1 MTTFSPPTLQESR
14 SLTRERSG
22 ADSLRCVLKWRR
34 KQLLVLRA
42 QQQIPRPHL
51 PPLTNERWLIDCLS
65 HSPIRLVRVDAGV
78 GETELRVWANA
89 CEQSGKM
96 LYLRLP
102 NAYSFPHRRVSIS
115 WGCKRLLD
123 LSTASLMLLLLS
135 PVMVIIAVLI
145 KLYTP
150 GPIVFQQ
157 WRVGQRGKL
166 FRVFK
171 FRTMTVNAEQTHHQV
186 MAGQVST
193 NLHKRDDDPR
203 VTSLG
208 RWLRKYSLDEL
219 PQLFNV
225 LRGEMSLVGPRPW
238 AIYDAV
244 RVRPDM
250 LGRLNALPGI
260 TGAWQVEARSHLLD
274 IDMVNDLDLKY
285 LRNWSLAEDIKIL
298 LRTVPKVLS
307 GFGAC

>member
-1 MTTFSPPTLQESR
+1 MTTFNPPIVQESR
-14 SLTRERSG
+14 SLIRERSG
-22 ADSLRCVLKWRR
+22 VQSLSCVLKWRQ
-34 KQLLVLRA
+34 KQLLVLRS
-42 QQQIPRPHL
+42 QQQIPHPHL
-51 PPLTNERWLIDCLS
+51 PPLTNERRLIDCLN

-78 GETELRVWANA
+78 GETELKFWANA
-89 CEQSGKM
+89 CEQSGKT

-102 NAYSFPHRRVSIS
+102 NASKLPHKHMIL

-123 LSTASLMLLLLS
+123 LSIASLMLLLLS
-135 PVMVIIAVLI
+135 PVMVTIAVLI

-150 GPIVFQQ
+150 GPIVFKQ

-166 FRVFK
+166 FKVFK
-171 FRTMTVNAEQTHHQV
+171 FRTMTVNAEQEHHQV
-186 MAGQVST
+186 MAGQVQT

-208 RWLRKYSLDEL
+208 KWLRKYSLDEL

-238 AIYDAV
+238 ALYDAV
-244 RVRPDM
+244 RTRPDM
-250 LGRLNALPGI
+250 LERLNALPGI
-260 TGAWQVEARSHLLD
+260 TGAWQIEARSHLLD
-274 IDMVNDLDLKY
+274 IDMVNDRDLEY
-285 LRNWSLAEDIKIL
+285 LRNWSLTEDLKIL

>member
-1 MTTFSPPTLQESR
+1 MTTFNPPTLQESR
-14 SLTRERSG
+14 SLIRERSG
-22 ADSLRCVLKWRR
+22 AESPEYALKWRQ
-34 KQLLVLRA
+34 KQLLVLRS
-42 QQQIPRPHL
+42 QPQTLPPHL
-51 PPLTNERWLIDCLS
+51 PPLTNERWLIDCLN

-78 GETELRVWANA
+78 GETGLRFWANA
-89 CEQSGKM
+89 CERSGKT

-102 NAYSFPHRRVSIS
+102 STSRIPKRVSVS

-123 LSTASLMLLLLS
+123 LSLASLMLLLLS
-135 PVMVIIAVLI
+135 PLMATIAVLI
-145 KLYTP
+145 KFYTP
-150 GPIVFQQ
+150 GPVVFQQ

-171 FRTMTVNAEQTHHQV
+171 FRTMTVNAEQNHHQV
-186 MAGQVST
+186 MAGQMQT

-208 RWLRKYSLDEL
+208 KWLRKYSLDEL

-238 AIYDAV
+238 ALYDAV
-244 RVRPDM
+244 RIRPDG
-250 LGRLNALPGI
+250 LQRLNALPGV
-260 TGAWQVEARSHLLD
+260 TGAWQIEARSHLLD
-274 IDMVNDLDLKY
+274 IDMVNDRDLEY
-285 LRNWSLAEDIKIL
+285 LRNWSLAEDLRIL